1 MSDTAHQEKHFES
14 YIVSKLEAQGWKVGE
29 TTKYDTE
36 RALYAEDLIA
46 WLEASGQGT
55 KWAKLVE
62 LNHGDAEKAR
72 EVLMDRLA
80 NALSG
85 PANKQIEYGTI
96 HVLRRGFS
104 IAGCGHI
111 DLSEAAPEDKR
122 NADVL
127 KRYAANIL
135 RVVPQLQYHPSRKLA
150 IDLVLFING
159 IPVATVELKTDF
171 TQSAEAAMDQ
181 YRTDRLPYDPKTKRR
196 EPLLTFKR
204 GAVVHFAMSDSEIQ
218 MATKLDGDNTFFLP
232 FNKGNDGHAGNPE
245 GELKAD
251 GTREYPVAYFWE
263 AVCQPDA
270 WLRVFHSFVYVEKKN
285 VVDLKGNWSKK
296 ETLIF
301 PRFHQ
306 WSAVNEMIA
315 DAKQNGPGMVYLADH
330 SAGSG
335 KTSTISWT
343 AHDLVK
349 LRRDNGEAIFSSV
362 IIVTDRNVLDGQL
375 QDAVKQIDHQ
385 FGVIAAIDRQ
395 KSSKSK
401 SQQLADALLAET
413 PIIIVT
419 IQTFPYAMEAIV
431 TDKTLNGKSFAV
443 IIDEAHNSQ
452 TGTTAA
458 KLQTALA
465 MSGQG
470 KMASLTVEELL
481 EQLQKSRARP
491 DNISYFAFTGT
502 PKHSTLMLFGRSA
515 DPSRPPSKKNLPYPF
530 HRYPMRQA
538 IEEGF
543 ILDVLKGYVPYK
555 TAFNLSKQI
564 EDSKRVSGKAAKRA
578 LAQWMSLHPTNVT
591 QKVQF
596 IIEHFNKN
604 VAHRLDGKA
613 KAMVVTSSRAAAIRY
628 KKAFD
633 RFIAKHPEYG
643 YIHSLVAFSGKMTGK
658 QVMHAD
664 DERFKDDVFIV
675 DENEEFT
682 EENMNS
688 DVKGQDLRL
697 AFDRPEYRVMLVADK
712 FQTGFDQPK
721 LVAMYVDKK
730 IANDVEI
737 VQTFS
742 RLNRMAPGKDEV
754 FIIDFVNDPENVR
767 RAFAMYDD
775 GAQIDDVQDVN
786 VVYEIK
792 EQLDGQGLY
801 EISDLET
808 FKEARFKTIRDITHA
823 QEPQHKAL
831 YTATEG
837 PTRLFNQRLKML
849 REAITTWEAAFDKA
863 HSQGDQAGMKSADHH
878 RQEHAEQIKTLMAFK
893 AGLGRFCRTYAY
905 VAQLIDFGDPELENF
920 AAFAKL
926 LQKRLA
932 GETPES
938 VDLKGLVLTGF
949 DIKGKEDAPGD
960 EGDTPV
966 LKPIGPGGGGGAGDT
981 PCFLTEIID
990 KLNHLFGE
998 ATPLRDQVAF
1008 VNQIASIARENDV
1021 VMAQVESNTRDQA
1034 MKGHLPGAVQQGV
1047 VRALTSHQK
1056 LATLVLKSDRQAM
1069 AALTDVI
1076 YELIRN
1082 QRNIDLDSASD

>member
-1 MSDTAHQEKHFES
+1 MNGNAAHQEKHFES
-14 YIVSKLEAQGWKVGE
+14 YVVSKLKEQGWKVG
-29 TTKYDTE
+29 TTEHYDTE
-36 RALYAEDLIA
+36 RALYPDDLIA
-46 WLEASGQGT
+46 WLEATQAD
-55 KWAKLVE
+55 KWGKLQKDNKE
-62 LNHGDAEKAR
+62 RAR
-72 EVLMDRLA
+72 DVLMDRLA
-80 NALSG
+80 KAL
-85 PANKQIEYGTI
+85 ETHGTTQL
-96 HVLRRGFS
+96 LRQGFS

-111 DLSEAAPEDKR
+111 DLSEAAPEDRR
-122 NADVL
+122 NAEVL

-150 IDLVLFING
+150 IDLVFFING

-204 GAVVHFAMSDSEIQ
+204 GAVVHFAMSDSDIQ
-218 MATKLDGDNTFFLP
+218 MATKLDGENTFFLP
-232 FNKGNDGHAGNPE
+232 FNQGNEGHAGNPE
-245 GELKAD
+245 RKD
-251 GTREYPVAYFWE
+251 KEYPVAYFWE
-263 AVCQPDA
+263 QVCQPDA
-270 WLRVFHSFVYVEKKN
+270 WLRIFHSFVYVEKKD

-306 WSAVNEMIA
+306 WAAVNAMIA
-315 DAKQNGPGMVYLADH
+315 DARQHGAGMSYLADH

-349 LRRDNGEAIFSSV
+349 LRRDNGDAIFSSV
-362 IIVTDRNVLDGQL
+362 VIVTDRTVLDGQL

-401 SQQLADALLAET
+401 SQQLADALLAGT
-413 PIIIVT
+413 PIIVVT

-431 TDKTLNGKSFAV
+431 TDKALKGKNFAV

-452 TGTTAA
+452 TGSTAA

-470 KMASLTVEELL
+470 KMSTLTVEDLL

-502 PKHSTLMLFGRSA
+502 PKHSTLMLFGRPV
-515 DPSRPPSKKNLPYPF
+515 DPTQPASKENLPQAF
-530 HRYPMRQA
+530 HRYSMRQA

-555 TAFNLSKQI
+555 TAFNLAKQI
-564 EDSKRVSGKAAKRA
+564 EDNKRVSGKAAKRA

-596 IIEHFNKN
+596 IIEHFSRN
-604 VAHRLDGKA
+604 VTHRLDGKA

-628 KKAFD
+628 KKGFD
-633 RFIAKHPEYG
+633 AYIAKHSEYTG
-643 YIHSLVAFSGKMTGK
+643 IRSLIAFSGKMSGK

-664 DERFKDDVFIV
+664 DDRIAGDVFLV
-675 DENEEFT
+675 DENEEFS
-682 EENMNS
+682 EENMNLGV
-688 DVKGQDLRL
+688 DGKDLRL
-697 AFDRPEYRVMLVADK
+697 VFDRPEYRVMIVADK

-721 LVAMYVDKK
+721 LVAMYIDKK

-754 FIIDFVNDPENVR
+754 FIIDFVNDPDNVR
-767 RAFAMYDD
+767 RAFAMYDE
-775 GAQIDDVQDVN
+775 GAQIDDVQDMN

-792 EQLDGQGLY
+792 EQLDSQGLY
-801 EISDLET
+801 EADDLES

-831 YTATEG
+831 YAATEG

-849 REAITTWEAAFDKA
+849 REAITTWESAFDKA
-863 HSQGDQAGMKSADHH
+863 RNQGDEAGMKSADHH
-878 RQEHAEQIKTLMAFK
+878 RKEHADQIKTLMAFK
-893 AGLGRFCRTYAY
+893 SSLGRFCRTYAY
-905 VAQLIDFGDPELENF
+905 IAQLIDFGDPELENF

-926 LQKRLA
+926 LQKRLS
-932 GETPES
+932 GETPEN
-938 VDLKGLVLTGF
+938 VDLQGLVLSGF
-949 DIKGKEDAPGD
+949 DIKSKEDKPSED
-960 EGDTPV
+960 DHVPV
-966 LKPIGPGGGGGAGDT
+966 LKPVGPGGGDSAGDA
-981 PCFLTEIID
+981 PKFLHEIID
-990 KLNHLFGE
+990 KLNHLFGD
-998 ATPLRDQVAF
+998 ATPLRDQATF
-1008 VNQIASIARENDV
+1008 VNHIVSIARENDV
-1021 VMAQVESNTRDQA
+1021 VMAQVENNTRDQA
-1034 MKGHLPGAVQQGV
+1034 LKGNLPGAVQQGV

-1069 AALTDVI
+1069 SALTDVI
-1076 YELIRN
+1076 YELIRD
-1082 QRNIDLDSASD
+1082 QRNIAVDDLSD

>member
-1 MSDTAHQEKHFES
+1 
-14 YIVSKLEAQGWKVGE
+14 
-29 TTKYDTE
+29 
-36 RALYAEDLIA
+36 
-46 WLEASGQGT
+46 
-55 KWAKLVE
+55 
-62 LNHGDAEKAR
+62 
-72 EVLMDRLA
+72 MDRLA
-80 NALSG
+80 KAL
-85 PANKQIEYGTI
+85 ETHGTVQ
-96 HVLRRGFS
+96 VLRQGFS

-171 TQSAEAAMDQ
+171 TQSADAAMDQ

-270 WLRVFHSFVYVEKKN
+270 WLRVFHSFVYVEKKD

-349 LRRDNGEAIFSSV
+349 LRSDKGDSIFSSV

-413 PIIIVT
+413 PIIVVT

-431 TDKTLNGKSFAV
+431 TDKALKGKNFAV

-502 PKHSTLMLFGRSA
+502 PKHSTLMLFGRVP
-515 DPSRPPSKKNLPYPF
+515 DPSRKPSKDNLPEAF
-530 HRYPMRQA
+530 HKYKMRQA

-555 TAFNLSKQI
+555 TAFNLAKQI
-564 EDSKRVSGKAAKRA
+564 EDNKRVSGKAAKRA

-596 IIEHFNKN
+596 IIEHFSKN

-633 RFIAKHPEYG
+633 RYIAQHAEYG
-643 YIHSLVAFSGKMTGK
+643 HIHSLIAFSGKVTGK
-658 QVMHAD
+658 QVMQGD
-664 DERFKDDVFIV
+664 DEQFKDDVFIV

-682 EENMNS
+682 EESMNPE
-688 DVKGQDLRL
+688 VKGQDLRL

-767 RAFAMYDD
+767 RAFAMYDN
-775 GAQIDDVQDVN
+775 GAQIEDAQDPN
-786 VVYEIK
+786 VIYEIQ

-801 EISDLET
+801 DATDLEA

-831 YTATEG
+831 YTATDG
-837 PTRLFNQRLKML
+837 PKRLFEQRLKML
-849 REAITTWEAAFDKA
+849 REAIATWEAAFDKA

-878 RQEHAEQIKTLMAFK
+878 RQEHAEQIKTLMSFK

-905 VAQLIDFGDPELENF
+905 VAQLIDFCDPELENF

-932 GETPES
+932 GETPER

-949 DIKGKEDAPGD
+949 DIKGKEDAHRED
-960 EGDTPV
+960 DKTPV

-981 PCFLTEIID
+981 PHFLTEIID

-998 ATPLRDQVAF
+998 ATPLRDQAAF

-1034 MKGHLPGAVQQGV
+1034 MKGNLPGAVQQGV

-1076 YELIRN
+1076 YELISQ
-1082 QRNIDLDSASD
+1082 QRNIDLDSTSD

>member
-1 MSDTAHQEKHFES
+1 MSETAHQEKHFES
-14 YIVSKLEAQGWKVGE
+14 YVVSKLAEQGWQVGATE
-29 TTKYDTE
+29 HYDTE
-36 RALYAEDLIA
+36 RALYPEDLIA
-46 WLEASGQGT
+46 WLESTQPE
-55 KWAKLVE
+55 KWAKLQKD
-62 LNHGDAEKAR
+62 NKGRAR
-72 EVLMDRLA
+72 DVLMNRLA
-80 NALSG
+80 KAL
-85 PANKQIEYGTI
+85 ETHGTTQL
-96 HVLRRGFS
+96 LRQGFS

-111 DLSEAAPEDKR
+111 DLSEAAPEDRR
-122 NADVL
+122 NAEVL

-150 IDLVLFING
+150 IDLVFFING

-171 TQSAEAAMDQ
+171 TQSAEAAMEQ

-196 EPLLTFKR
+196 EPLLSFKR
-204 GAVVHFAMSDSEIQ
+204 GAVVHFAMSDSDIQ
-218 MATKLDGDNTFFLP
+218 MTTRLDGENTFFLP
-232 FNKGNDGHAGNPE
+232 FNQGNAGHAGNPPRT
-245 GELKAD
+245 D
-251 GTREYPVAYFWE
+251 GEYPVAYFWE
-263 AVCQPDA
+263 AVCQRDA
-270 WLRVFHSFVYVEKKN
+270 WLRIFHSFVYVEKKD
-285 VVDLKGNWSKK
+285 VVDLKGNWTKK

-306 WSAVNEMIA
+306 WSAVNKMIG
-315 DAKQNGPGMVYLADH
+315 DARDKGPGMQYLCEH

-362 IIVTDRNVLDGQL
+362 IIVTDRNVLDSQL

-401 SQQLADALLAET
+401 SQQLADALLAGT
-413 PIIIVT
+413 PIIVVT

-431 TDKTLNGKSFAV
+431 TDKALKGKNFAV

-452 TGTTAA
+452 TGSTAA

-465 MSGQG
+465 MSGHG
-470 KMASLTVEELL
+470 KMSTLTVEELL

-502 PKHSTLMLFGRSA
+502 PKHSTLMLFGRPA
-515 DPSRPPSKKNLPYPF
+515 DPTQPASKDNLPVAF

-543 ILDVLKGYVPYK
+543 ILDVLRGYVPYK
-555 TAFNLSKQI
+555 TAFNLAKQI
-564 EDSKRVSGKAAKRA
+564 EDTKRVSGKAAKRA

-596 IIEHFNKN
+596 IIEHFSRN
-604 VAHRLDGKA
+604 VTHRLDGKA

-628 KKAFD
+628 KKGFD
-633 RFIAKHPEYG
+633 AYIAKHKEYTG
-643 YIHSLVAFSGKMTGK
+643 IRSLIAFSGKMSGK

-664 DERFKDDVFIV
+664 DDRIAGDVFLV

-682 EENMNS
+682 EENMNP
-688 DVKGQDLRL
+688 DVGGKDLRL
-697 AFDRPEYRVMLVADK
+697 VFDRPEYRVMLVADK

-721 LVAMYVDKK
+721 LVAMYIDKK

-754 FIIDFVNDPENVR
+754 FIIDFVNDPDNVR
-767 RAFAMYDD
+767 RAFAMYDE
-775 GAQIDDVQDVN
+775 GAQIDDVQDMN

-792 EQLDGQGLY
+792 EQLDSQGLY
-801 EISDLET
+801 EADDLES

-831 YTATEG
+831 YAATEG

-849 REAITTWEAAFDKA
+849 REAITTWESAFDKA
-863 HSQGDQAGMKSADHH
+863 RNQGDEAGMKSADHH
-878 RQEHAEQIKTLMAFK
+878 RKEHADQIKTLTAFK
-893 AGLGRFCRTYAY
+893 SSLGRFCRTYAY
-905 VAQLIDFGDPELENF
+905 ITQLIDFGDPELENF

-926 LQKRLA
+926 LQKRLS
-932 GETPES
+932 GETPENI
-938 VDLKGLVLTGF
+938 DLQGLVLSGF
-949 DIKGKEDAPGD
+949 DIKNKEDEPSE
-960 EGDTPV
+960 EGYVPV
-966 LKPIGPGGGGGAGDT
+966 LKPVGPGGGDSAGDD
-981 PCFLTEIID
+981 PKFLREIID
-990 KLNHLFGE
+990 KLNHLFGD
-998 ATPLRDQVAF
+998 ATPLRDQATF
-1008 VNQIASIARENDV
+1008 VNHIVSIARENDV
-1021 VMAQVESNTRDQA
+1021 VMAQVENNTREQA
-1034 MKGHLPGAVQQGV
+1034 LKGNLPGAVQQGV

-1076 YELIRN
+1076 YELIRDK
-1082 QRNIDLDSASD
+1082 QNIDLDDLSA

>member
-29 TTKYDTE
+29 TAKYDTE
-36 RALYAEDLIA
+36 RALYADDLIA
-46 WLEASGQGT
+46 WLEASGQGE
-55 KWAKLVE
+55 KWAKLKKD
-62 LNHGDAEKAR
+62 NGDRALD
-72 EVLMDRLA
+72 VLMDRLA
-80 NALSG
+80 KAL
-85 PANKQIEYGTI
+85 ETHGTVQ
-96 HVLRRGFS
+96 VLRQGFS

-111 DLSEAAPEDKR
+111 DLTEAAPEDKR

-159 IPVATVELKTDF
+159 IPVATIELKTDF

-181 YRTDRLPYDPKTKRR
+181 YRTDRLPFDSKTKRR

-204 GAVVHFAMSDSEIQ
+204 GAVVHFAMSDSDIQ
-218 MATKLDGDNTFFLP
+218 MATKLDGENTFFLP
-232 FNKGNDGHAGNPE
+232 FNKGDNGHAGNPE
-245 GELKAD
+245 GEKKPD
-251 GTREYPVAYFWE
+251 GSQEYPVAYFWE
-263 AVCQPDA
+263 QVCKPDA
-270 WLRVFHSFVYVEKKN
+270 WLRIFHSFVYVEKKN

-315 DAKQNGPGMVYLADH
+315 DAKKNGPGLSYLADH

-349 LRRDNGEAIFSSV
+349 LRRDNGDAIFSSV
-362 IIVTDRNVLDGQL
+362 IIVTDRTVLDDQL

-395 KSSKSK
+395 KSSKPK
-401 SQQLADALLAET
+401 SQQLADALLAGT
-413 PIIIVT
+413 PIIVVT
-419 IQTFPYAMEAIV
+419 IQTFPHAMEAIV
-431 TDKTLNGKSFAV
+431 TDKTLKGKNFAV

-452 TGTTAA
+452 TGSTAA

-465 MSGQG
+465 MSGNG
-470 KMASLTVEELL
+470 KMSTLTVEELL
-481 EQLQKSRARP
+481 EKVQQSRARP

-502 PKHSTLMLFGRSA
+502 PKHSTLMLFGRPT
-515 DPSRPPSKKNLPYPF
+515 DPTQPASKSNLPRAF

-543 ILDVLKGYVPYK
+543 ILDVLLGYVPYK
-555 TAFNLSKQI
+555 TAFNLAKQI

-596 IIEHFNKN
+596 IIEHFSKN

-628 KKAFD
+628 KKSFD
-633 RFIAKHPEYG
+633 AYIAKHSEYAG
-643 YIHSLVAFSGKMTGK
+643 IRSLIAFSGKMTGK

-664 DERFKDDVFIV
+664 DERLSGDTFLV
-675 DENEEFT
+675 DESEEFT
-682 EENMNS
+682 EDSMNP
-688 DVKGQDLRL
+688 DVSGQDLRL

-721 LVAMYVDKK
+721 LVAQYIDKK

-754 FIIDFVNDPENVR
+754 FIIDFVNDPANVR

-775 GAQIDDVQDVN
+775 GAQIDDVQDLN

-792 EQLDGQGLY
+792 EQLDAQGLY
-801 EISDLET
+801 EADDLER

-831 YTATEG
+831 YAATEG

-849 REAITTWEAAFDKA
+849 REAIVTWEATFDKA
-863 HSQGDQAGMKSADHH
+863 HSQGDEAGMKSADHH
-878 RQEHAEQIKTLMAFK
+878 RKEHADQIKTLMAFK
-893 AGLGRFCRTYAY
+893 TGLGRFCRTYAY

-926 LQKRLA
+926 LQKRLS
-932 GETPES
+932 GETPEN

-949 DIKGKEDAPGD
+949 DIKNKEDKTDGD
-960 EGDTPV
+960 DDALV
-966 LKPIGPGGGGGAGDT
+966 LKPIGPGGGGSAGDN
-981 PCFLTEIID
+981 PHFLHELID
-990 KLNHLFGE
+990 KLNHLFGD
-998 ATPLRDQVAF
+998 ATPLRDQATF
-1008 VNQIASIARENDV
+1008 VNHIVSIARENDV
-1021 VMAQVESNTRDQA
+1021 VMAQVENNTRDQVL
-1034 MKGHLPGAVQQGV
+1034 KGNLPGAVQQGV

-1076 YELIRN
+1076 YELIRD
-1082 QRNIDLDSASD
+1082 QKNINLDDLSV